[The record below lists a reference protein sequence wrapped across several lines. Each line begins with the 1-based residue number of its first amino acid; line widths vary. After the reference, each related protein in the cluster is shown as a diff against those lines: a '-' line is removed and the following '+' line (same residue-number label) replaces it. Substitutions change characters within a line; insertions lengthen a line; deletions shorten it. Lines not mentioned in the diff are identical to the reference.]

1 MPDFVS
7 ENSSHPMNQFDLKPV
22 EVTTKKDTTRDP
34 KKSTIRRSPSR
45 QHTKGKGISFHRY
58 YTEAN
63 VHPYDILKWVKKDS
77 RIMDEKGNIIFEL
90 TDCEVPEGWSQL
102 ATDIAVSKY
111 FRKAGVPQTGH
122 EVSARQMVTRVA
134 RTLRKAGELQG
145 NYFASA
151 DDAEVF
157 EMELTHLLINQMG
170 AFNSPVWFNCGL
182 WHEYGI
188 SGTSVNYYWDQ
199 KTDTITEINNGYEHP
214 QCSACFIQSVK
225 DDMLSI
231 FDLVK
236 NEAKLFKYGSG
247 TGTNF
252 SSLRGRGEK
261 LSGGGTSSG
270 VMSFLEVLDRGAAS
284 IKSGGTTRRA
294 AKMVILDIDHPEIV
308 DFILWKV
315 REEKKAQ
322 ILIASGEY
330 PSDYNGEAYKTVSGQ
345 NSNNS
350 VRVTDAFMD
359 AFLND
364 QEWNTISRT
373 SGEKMNTYQ
382 AREIMEMIAQSAWS
396 CADPGIQFDTTINT
410 WHMVPNSGRI
420 NGSNPCSE
428 YMFLDDSACNLASLN
443 LMKYM
448 HDGTFDI
455 AGYRHGVEVFL
466 TAMDIIIDF
475 ASYPTAQIAGNSHTF
490 RPLGLGYANLGTLLM
505 TMGIPYDSEEGRAWA
520 GALTAML
527 HSRAYAHSA
536 ELAHEKEPFS
546 EYDLNKEPALHVI
559 QKHRDAA
566 FSINTQ
572 KAPQYII
579 DGAREDAD
587 RMLAL
592 AQKYGV
598 RNAQVTNIAPT
609 GTIGLLMD
617 CDTTGVEPDFGLVK
631 FKKLAGGGFFKIVNQ
646 SVREALHNVG
656 YTDIQIDAIITYAV
670 GTGTLAGAP
679 HINEETLREKGFT
692 DADIH
697 AINEKLPGSFDLEHA
712 LTHDAISAETFQRL
726 GVSSEQLEDTSF
738 RLLVHLGFSED
749 EIEEASKVICGVMM
763 VEGAPDLNKEHL
775 AIFDCANKCGK
786 YGTRSI
792 AAMGHVRMMAAVQ
805 PFISGAISKTVNLPF
820 EATAEEIKQTYI
832 EAWRLGVK
840 AIAVYRDGSKGS
852 QPLSSGTTQKKKEYV
867 EKEVETK
874 IEYRPMRRRL
884 ADERSA
890 LTHKF
895 SIAGHKGFVTVG
907 LYDDGTPGEIF
918 ITMSKEGTVISGLL
932 DAFATSISFALQ
944 YGVPL
949 RDLVNK
955 FAHMR
960 FEPSGF
966 TKNIQIPIAKSI
978 VDYIFRWMA
987 VKFLPRDD
995 WAGVGIHVDESQL
1008 QEMETPSAT
1017 PPTSHIDDTTQ
1028 PQLSLDTPPAN
1039 THRIIH
1045 SSRPFDVTGD
1055 SPTCDSC
1062 GGLMTRSGTCYK
1074 CMNCGSTSGCS

>member
-1 MPDFVS
+1 MPDS
-7 ENSSHPMNQFDLKPV
+7 THESSMDPTHQLDLRPIQITARKDSVQDTAKTPRRQ
-22 EVTTKKDTTRDP
+22 TTPTSKKE
-34 KKSTIRRSPSR
+34 
-45 QHTKGKGISFHRY
+45 GKGISFNRY
-58 YTEAN
+58 YTKAD
-63 VHPYDILKWVKKDS
+63 VHPYDALTWVKKDS

-111 FRKAGVPQTGH
+111 FRKAGVPITGH

-134 RTLRKAGELQG
+134 RTLRKAGETLG
-145 NYFASA
+145 DYFVSRG
-151 DDAEVF
+151 DAETF

-188 SGTSVNYYWDQ
+188 SGTGVNYYWDQ

-214 QCSACFIQSVK
+214 QCSACFIQSIG
-225 DDMLSI
+225 DDILSI

-252 SSLRGRGEK
+252 SALRGKGEK

-330 PSDYNGEAYKTVSGQ
+330 PSDFNGEAYKTVSGQ

-350 VRVTDAFMD
+350 VRVTDAFME

-364 QEWNTISRT
+364 QDWYTISRT
-373 SGEKMNTYQ
+373 SGEKMNTYK

-396 CADPGIQFDTTINT
+396 CADPGIQFDTTVNT

-448 HDGTFDI
+448 KNGTFDI
-455 AGYRHGVEVFL
+455 AGYRHAVEVFL
-466 TAMDIIIDF
+466 TAMDIIVDF
-475 ASYPTAQIAGNSHTF
+475 ASYPTAQIACNSHIF

-520 GALTAML
+520 GALTAIL
-527 HSRAYAHSA
+527 HSRAYGHSA
-536 ELAHEKEPFS
+536 LIAQAKKPFEGYEK
-546 EYDLNKEPALHVI
+546 NKEPALSVI

-572 KAPQYII
+572 KAPSYII

-587 RMLAL
+587 RMLNL

-656 YTDIQIDAIITYAV
+656 YSDPQIDAIITYAV

-692 DADIH
+692 DIDIH

-712 LTHDAISAETFQRL
+712 LTHDAISPETFQQL

-738 RLLVHLGFSED
+738 RLLVHLGFNED
-749 EIEEASKVICGVMM
+749 EIEEASKVICGVMT
-763 VEGAPDLNKEHL
+763 VEGAPDLKEEHL

-805 PFISGAISKTVNLPF
+805 PFISGAISKTVNLPH
-820 EATAEEIKQTYI
+820 EATADEIKETYI

-852 QPLSSGTTQKKKEYV
+852 QPLSSGTTQKKKVISEQ
-867 EKEVETK
+867 EVETK

-884 ADERSA
+884 ADERTA

-995 WAGVGIHVDESQL
+995 WAGVGIHVDENQL
-1008 QEMETPSAT
+1008 HDMETPINQPSS
-1017 PPTSHIDDTTQ
+1017 PPVDESTQ
-1028 PQLSLDTPPAN
+1028 PKLSLDTPRSVHPRPAQ
-1039 THRIIH
+1039 

-1062 GGLMTRSGTCYK
+1062 GGIMTRSGTCYK

>member
-1 MPDFVS
+1 MPDFTPEGNAYS
-7 ENSSHPMNQFDLKPV
+7 MSQFDLKPV
-22 EVTTKKDTTRDP
+22 EVTAQKEKKQNP
-34 KKSTIRRSPSR
+34 KKTAPKHVSSQP
-45 QHTKGKGISFHRY
+45 QKDGNGISFNRY
-58 YTEAN
+58 YTKADT
-63 VHPYDILKWVKKDS
+63 HPYDALTWVKKDS
-77 RIMDEKGNIIFEL
+77 RIIDEKGNIIFEL
-90 TDCEVPEGWSQL
+90 TNCEVPEGWSQL

-111 FRKAGVPQTGH
+111 FRKAGVPKTGN
-122 EVSARQMVTRVA
+122 EVSAKQMVTRVA

-188 SGTSVNYYWDQ
+188 SGTGVNYYWDQ
-199 KTDTITEINNGYEHP
+199 KADAITEINNGYEHP

-225 DDMLSI
+225 DDILSI

-252 SSLRGRGEK
+252 SGLRGKGEK

-294 AKMVILDIDHPEIV
+294 AKMVILDIDHPEII

-330 PSDYNGEAYKTVSGQ
+330 TSDFNGEAYKTVSGQ

-350 VRVTDAFMD
+350 VRVTDTFME

-364 QEWNTISRT
+364 QEWHTVSRT
-373 SGEKMNTYQ
+373 SGETMQTYQ
-382 AREIMEMIAQSAWS
+382 AREIMDMIAQSAWV

-410 WHMVPNSGRI
+410 WHMVPNSGKI

-455 AGYRHGVEVFL
+455 AGYRHAVEVFL

-475 ASYPTAQIAGNSHTF
+475 ASYPTAQIAHNSHTF

-505 TMGIPYDSEEGRAWA
+505 TMGIPYDSEQGRAWA
-520 GALTAML
+520 GALTAIL
-527 HSRAYAHSA
+527 HSRAYAQSA
-536 ELAHEKEPFS
+536 QLAHVKQPFGEYKLNQEPS
-546 EYDLNKEPALHVI
+546 LHVI

-572 KAPQYII
+572 KAPSYII

-592 AQKYGV
+592 ATTYGV

-656 YTDIQIDAIITYAV
+656 YSDNHIDAIITYAV

-679 HINEETLREKGFT
+679 HINEETLREKGFS
-692 DADIH
+692 DADIR
-697 AINEKLPGSFDLEHA
+697 AINDKLPGSFDVEHA
-712 LTHDAISAETFQRL
+712 LTHDAISPETFQQL
-726 GVSSEQLEDTSF
+726 GVSAEQLEDTQF
-738 RLLVHLGFSED
+738 RLLVHLGFSES

-763 VEGAPDLNKEHL
+763 VEGAPELKEEHY

-805 PFISGAISKTVNLPF
+805 PFISGAISKTVNLPH

-852 QPLSSGTTQKKKEYV
+852 QPLSSGTTQKKKAV
-867 EKEVETK
+867 SEKEVETK

-884 ADERSA
+884 ADERTA

-995 WAGVGIHVDESQL
+995 LEGVGIHIDENQLNDLETSTSQ
-1008 QEMETPSAT
+1008 QSST
-1017 PPTSHIDDTTQ
+1017 PPDDSTQ
-1028 PQLSLDTPPAN
+1028 PKLSLDTPRTDTP
-1039 THRIIH
+1039 RQVH